1 LKEQPVIDH
10 VSIAV
15 RNLDTARPLY
25 DAVLAPL
32 GLVRL
37 VDREGTIGYGKR
49 YPEFWLNSRPELIP
63 TQNPGTHICLR
74 ASSESAVEQ
83 FHANALKGGASDE
96 GAPGL
101 RKAAVTTYFGAFF
114 IDPDG
119 NKLEAVT
126 FPPVPVD

>member
-1 LKEQPVIDH
+1 MIDH

-15 RNLDTARPLY
+15 RDLGKAGTLY

-32 GLVRL
+32 GMTRL
-37 VDREGTIGYGKR
+37 VSREGTIGYGKR

-63 TQNPGTHICLR
+63 AQNPGTHICLR
-74 ASSESAVEQ
+74 ASSEASVEE
-83 FHANALKGGASDE
+83 FHTNALKGGASDE
-96 GAPGL
+96 GTPGP
-101 RKAAVTTYFGAFF
+101 RKAAMTTYFGAFF

-126 FPPVPVD
+126 FPRPSSE